1 MTSNNH
7 YSNLTDLQISAAL
20 CEEIYRRNDKD
31 YSLNVSDELGLTSV
45 DYGDIPGLTRNIS
58 ETGDVYYY
66 STKGFVGRVVSDGS
80 KLYVVFRG
88 TDSAE
93 GFLTGAYSAITKG
106 VLGNLE
112 IRNDPSDNKSDLGD
126 WGTNSLLGGS
136 GTFESTQLEDALLL
150 TRIAKQ
156 DALSNNLSIQVTGQS
171 LGGGLAGLVGVIE
184 DLESIMIAP
193 APFYKQLKIEAVLK
207 ALAPFGV
214 TKDIVPTWSNYQ
226 YYHENGNLI
235 TKPVLDCVME
245 GGTYLY
251 GVVKTNLPHLTEQE
265 LNSILTSVT
274 HTMTTVDEHL
284 KVHTITGETLSDG
297 LPAALGAIIG
307 SHQITSTRND
317 YYLGVDPSW
326 WVMNSVTDALHGASL
341 HNLVLRTQS
350 EIKYGEN
357 TKPQSFSELLINSEF
372 LRYAFLRD
380 QNISGPKSNDRSDP
394 TDPAYGGSGV
404 NSSNDGSTAAILF
417 RALWKSVGV
426 EGGFYDKFYT
436 AFSKH
441 LSSDAVKHDELR
453 KGLTFLGLQVIR
465 DGLRDANG
473 NAVLSEIA
481 ANPYELA
488 GLTNGAGVD
497 LSYIH
502 DSIVNGQ
509 VSDSVFGYLDA
520 NDGLK
525 ETLRSYLSATQL
537 DQHGL
542 KINLDLT
549 AWRTLIHGNNSGSL
563 IYITDESRKNVSHAI
578 VGSSGNDFIVGSN
591 ANDIIIAN
599 AGTNHIAAGSGN
611 DYVIGGTGRNVIFG
625 EDGND
630 TIIAGLGYDQYIHG
644 GNGDDY
650 IVAVGAG
657 KYYGGAGDDTFV
669 TRHQYTTSGSRDVDG
684 GTGYDIVYLQ
694 NLDLMHVKGFSM
706 DGSNRTGFMQGP
718 SHPSQWELLQFG
730 STYLTDFEEF
740 RVGWTFNASTESWA
754 KGTFG
759 KTYLKDELYNLLLTG
774 DNREAS
780 GFSDTTYA
788 VVSADN
794 FKTSGVIVI
803 YQGTVAGAPPL
814 GVYIPDNI
822 ISVVEIGGKSYALK
836 ASFNGHVGTFY
847 IETSE
852 PINFNQDVVFNAM
865 FALRGFQID
874 PETGELQGVPW
885 DGFAYRFTGVVST
898 SLAANPMPLPPIGDI
913 FVSGGIIADMTT
925 TFTGIVFNTEN
936 WTSSSTIEWR
946 ITSSHD
952 GNFYILP
959 NGELHSLKPIN
970 LSAGASLQIDVQ
982 AFDGTKT
989 VSQKFGMT
997 SSGAFNLIE
1006 GTDDNDTI
1014 FDTAF
1019 NDNILGGDGD
1029 DVIWSRGGRD
1039 FVDAGAGND
1048 KLMIE
1053 THGTFLGGDGND
1065 IFDLSSMSSYNNTY
1079 MSGSIYGGTGN
1090 DIVHLNSVDDFDF
1103 RIDNNGAHL
1112 TAKGFYL
1119 SAIEEYRLGWSFN
1132 ESTMTWSAQSGSS
1145 TALHND
1151 LMLKGLRGE
1160 IKGVNGEWQTVHTSI
1175 VDEEIPHIGPQ
1186 NMIVFSGTLA
1196 VNYPNVTLTGVDFWL
1211 GGIKYNAEVN
1221 IMGSRFDVSVLSSEI
1236 GNIVGDKYYHGVIK
1250 FISDQYPSLIYKDI
1264 TFGGLMRDVYDPAN
1278 MPMISGDNELYTSEN
1293 DELLSYSFSI
1303 ANLTGS
1309 APITWSLSGA
1319 GSEHFTITEDGRIS
1333 SIGALNFGSL
1343 DKTYNITIHAT
1354 NGFTTISK
1362 MVSIKPLVFEN
1373 VIEGTSGNDLIHGTW
1388 RSDTIHAGNGDD
1400 IIYSSGGFDFI
1411 YGEDGDDTI
1420 IASSVGHF
1428 DGGNGNDTFDI
1439 SNVIATGAE
1448 IGVINGGAGHDV
1460 IYLDDLAR
1468 TSFSNI
1474 SGTISLLVN
1483 GFKVSSVEEFR
1494 IGWEKDANGTWS
1506 EAENSQKLT
1515 YWDLFEKAAEGEIE
1529 GLNADWQN
1537 ISISSVNESLEHTG
1551 ERVIVFQGKLKSALP
1566 TGTVISDARI
1576 TFNGVNYA
1584 AEVSVVNG
1592 VYTITLPK
1600 SFIADVSENTIFEGG
1615 IYSRHTN
1622 GALVKQMGFAG
1633 IIRDI
1638 YDLPNAP
1645 TQIIGDTVLDASEI
1659 DILEPYQFS
1668 VDNFNQDKP
1677 ITWSISGSGSEFFT
1691 ISNNGVLSSVGT
1703 LDFAVPYDLVIQ
1715 ATDGFKTVTKYV
1727 YIEAYNPVNVIWG
1740 TSGDDIIYGTAQDDI
1755 IYGLGGDDIITAGG
1769 GFDTVYGG
1777 TGNDTLIATD
1787 FYVDF
1792 YGEDGDDILIG
1803 SHRGD
1808 YLYGGDGNDILYG
1821 GGYKDRMWGGEGADI
1836 FVYKDVTDSDYWD
1849 LDLSDRIFDLED
1861 DDAFDFTEMGD
1872 VSFDWANGPAGSLY
1886 VEVNW
1891 QPNKQYGYLS
1901 IDVDRDG
1908 EFDMAIDF
1916 DAGAAGLTQINFVN
1930 GPTYYL
1936 NSPSSFGMASTS
1948 SARLSEED
1956 LFASPVADNANN
1968 VEQQY
1973 HWAA

>member
-1 MTSNNH
+1 MTNT
-7 YSNLTDLQISAAL
+7 NLSGIELAAAL
-20 CEEIYRRNDKD
+20 AEEIYRRADGDNPIDIELD
-31 YSLNVSDELGLTSV
+31 LNVTSV
-45 DYGDIPGLTRNIS
+45 DLAEVSGLTRN
-58 ETGDVYYY
+58 EDATLENKEYYYY
-66 STKGFVGRVVSDGS
+66 SEKGFVGRVVEKDGVV
-80 KLYVVFRG
+80 YVVFRG
-88 TDSAE
+88 TDEASSFID
-93 GFLTGAYSAITKG
+93 GFQKMMRTPSLK
-106 VLGNLE
+106 
-112 IRNDPSDNKSDLGD
+112 DPEYISDLGD
-126 WGTNSLLGGS
+126 WSTNLALGKGTLQA
-136 GTFESTQLEDALLL
+136 TQLDDALALTQAAKEYALL
-150 TRIAKQ
+150 NGLAV
-156 DALSNNLSIQVTGQS
+156 QVVGQS
-171 LGGGLAGLVGVIE
+171 LGGGLAGLVATLE
-184 DLESIMIAP
+184 DVPGYAIAP
-193 APFYKQLKIEAVLK
+193 APFQNQLLIEATLI
-207 ALAPFGV
+207 ALQPFGISKQQAATW
-214 TKDIVPTWSNYQ
+214 TKGQMSPTDA
-226 YYHENGNLI
+226 
-235 TKPVLDCVME
+235 PVEMNVSSAFKF
-245 GGTYLY
+245 GGVQLEAILKY
-251 GVVKTNLPHLTEQE
+251 NAPHLSDADIQQILADKQAAQIDLFDSLA
-265 LNSILTSVT
+265 LNVN
-274 HTMTTVDEHL
+274 
-284 KVHTITGETLSDG
+284 KHTIVGEVLSDG
-297 LPAALGAIIG
+297 LASLIEYVGTAG
-307 SHQITSTRND
+307 STKFDTDPSKTIAYD
-317 YYLGVDPSW
+317 LGVDPSW
-326 WVMNSVTDALHGASL
+326 FTNLNTTVSLHGSAL
-341 HNLVLRTQS
+341 HNLVIRTDNF
-350 EIKYGEN
+350 IRYGDGG
-357 TKPQSFSELLINSEF
+357 KFQRFSELLQNNEF
-372 LRYAFLRD
+372 MRHALLEQTA
-380 QNISGPKSNDRSDP
+380 ISAPVGGDRKDP
-394 TDPAYGGSGV
+394 HKDGYGGSGV
-404 NSSNDGSTAAILF
+404 KSSTAGADSAILF
-417 RALWKSVGV
+417 RTLWKSVGT
-426 EGGFYDKFYT
+426 EGGFYDNFYT
-436 AFSKH
+436 AFSLH
-441 LSSDAVKHDELR
+441 LSSEAIQIEELR

-497 LSYIH
+497 LSHID

-509 VSDSVFGYLDA
+509 VSDSVFGYLET

-563 IYITDESRKNVSHAI
+563 IYITDESRKDVSHAI
-578 VGSSGNDFIVGSN
+578 VGGSGNDFIVGSN
-591 ANDIIIAN
+591 ANDIIMAN
-599 AGTNHIAAGSGN
+599 AGTDHIAAGAGN
-611 DYVIGGTGRNVIFG
+611 DYIIGGTGKNVIFG

-630 TIIAGLGYDQYIHG
+630 TIIAGFASDQYIHG
-644 GNGDDY
+644 GSGDDY

-669 TRHQYTTSGSRDVDG
+669 TRYQYTTSGSRDVDG

-694 NLDLMHVKGFSM
+694 NLDLIHVRGFSM
-706 DGSNRTGFMQGP
+706 DGSIRTGFWQGP
-718 SHPSQWELLQFG
+718 TQPWQIDLFKFG
-730 STYLTDFEEF
+730 GTYFTDIEEF
-740 RVGWTFNASTESWA
+740 RVGWTFNASTETWS

-759 KTYLKDELYNLLLTG
+759 KTYLKDELYKLFLTG
-774 DNREAS
+774 ENREAS
-780 GFSDTTYA
+780 GFSDTTFA

-794 FKTSGVIVI
+794 FMTSGAIVI
-803 YQGTVAGAPPL
+803 YQGIVTGAPPL
-814 GVYIPDNI
+814 GVYIPDNNT
-822 ISVVEIGGKSYALK
+822 SFVTIGGKTYALK

-847 IETSE
+847 IETNE
-852 PINFNQDVVFNAM
+852 PINFNQDVIFNAM
-865 FALRGFQID
+865 FRLHGYRID
-874 PETGELQGVPW
+874 PETGELQGVGW
-885 DGFAYRFTGVVST
+885 DGSAYRFTGVVST

-925 TFTGIVFNTEN
+925 TFTGIVFNAEN

-952 GNFYILP
+952 GDFYILP

-997 SSGAFNLIE
+997 SIGAFNLIE
-1006 GTDDNDTI
+1006 GTNGDDI
-1014 FDTAF
+1014 IHDTAF
-1019 NDNILGGDGD
+1019 NDNILGGDGND
-1029 DVIWSRGGRD
+1029 FIWSRGGRD
-1039 FVDAGAGND
+1039 FVDAGAGDD

-1053 THGTFLGGDGND
+1053 AHGTFIGGDGND
-1065 IFDLSSMSSYNNTY
+1065 VFDISSMPAYTNTFLN
-1079 MSGSIYGGTGN
+1079 GSIYGGIGH
-1090 DIVHLNSVDDFDF
+1090 DIVHLNSIDDFDF
-1103 RIDNNGAHL
+1103 RIDNNGAQL

-1132 ESTMTWSAQSGSS
+1132 ESTMTWSAQPGSS

-1151 LMLKGLRGE
+1151 LMLKGLHGE

-1211 GGIKYNAEVN
+1211 SGIKYNAAVT
-1221 IMGSRFDVSVLSSEI
+1221 ILGSRFDVSVLSSDI
-1236 GNIVGDKYYHGVIK
+1236 GNIVGNKYYHGVIK

-1264 TFGGLMRDVYDPAN
+1264 TFGGLMRDVYDPTN
-1278 MPMISGDNELYTSEN
+1278 MPMITGDNELYASET
-1293 DELLSYSFSI
+1293 DELLPYSFSI
-1303 ANLTGS
+1303 ANLASS

-1362 MVSIKPLVFEN
+1362 MVSIKPLDFEN

-1411 YGEDGDDTI
+1411 YGEDGDDTLI
-1420 IASSVGHF
+1420 SSSVGHF

-1439 SNVIATGAE
+1439 SNVIATDAK
-1448 IGVINGGAGHDV
+1448 IGVINGGSGHDV
-1460 IYLDDLAR
+1460 IYLNDVTR
-1468 TSFSNI
+1468 TSFSNLN
-1474 SGTISLLVN
+1474 GTISLLIN
-1483 GFKVSSVEEFR
+1483 GFNVSAVEEFR
-1494 IGWEKDANGTWS
+1494 IGWEKDTNGIWR
-1506 EAENSQKLT
+1506 EVANSQTLSYWELLT
-1515 YWDLFEKAAEGEIE
+1515 KAVEGQIE
-1529 GLNADWQN
+1529 GLNASWQN
-1537 ISISSVNESLEHTG
+1537 ISVAAVDESLEQTG
-1551 ERVIVFQGKLKSALP
+1551 DRVVVFQGELKSALP
-1566 TGTVISDARI
+1566 NGIVINDATVTLNGIYYAAQVTVI
-1576 TFNGVNYA
+1576 
-1584 AEVSVVNG
+1584 NG

-1600 SFIADVSENTIFEGG
+1600 IFIADVTQNTIYEGD
-1615 IYSRHTN
+1615 IYSRDAN
-1622 GALVKQMGFAG
+1622 GVLTKQGDFTG

-1645 TQIIGDTVLDASEI
+1645 TLIIGDTVLDASEI

-1691 ISNNGVLSSVGT
+1691 ISTDGILSSIGT
-1703 LDFAVPYDLVIQ
+1703 LDFSVPYHLVVQ
-1715 ATDGFKTVTKYV
+1715 ATDGFKTVIKNV
-1727 YIEAYNPVNVIWG
+1727 YIEAYNPINVIFG

-1755 IYGLGGDDIITAGG
+1755 IYGLDGDDIITAGG

-1777 TGNDTLIATD
+1777 AGNDTLIATD
-1787 FYVDF
+1787 FYADL
-1792 YGEDGDDILIG
+1792 YGEEGNDILIG

-1808 YLYGGDGNDILYG
+1808 YIYGGDGNDVIYG
-1821 GGYKDRMWGGEGADI
+1821 GGHKDRMWGGAGSDI

-1861 DDAFDFTEMGD
+1861 DDAFDFTEMGEI
-1872 VSFDWANGPAGSLY
+1872 SFDWENGPAGSLY

-1891 QPNKQYGYLS
+1891 QPHKDYGFLS

-1916 DAGAAGLTQINFVN
+1916 DAGENGLTQINFVN

-1936 NSPSSFGMASTS
+1936 NSVTNFRSAATT
-1948 SARLSEED
+1948 SARYNDED
-1956 LFASPVADNANN
+1956 LFASPVADNHPV
-1968 VEQQY
+1968 VEPQHY
-1973 HWAA
+1973 WAA